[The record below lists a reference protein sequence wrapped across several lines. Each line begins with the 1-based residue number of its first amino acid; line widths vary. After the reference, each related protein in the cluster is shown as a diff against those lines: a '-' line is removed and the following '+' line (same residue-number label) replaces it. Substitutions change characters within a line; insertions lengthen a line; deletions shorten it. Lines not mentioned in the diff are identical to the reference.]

1 MPATSVTELLFEAK
15 PRWSGTIGAGGVA
28 ASNTTTIP
36 LSSAAN
42 LDNGDAYIFVI
53 NRVTSAGVKNEL
65 SEMETVIG
73 ELSGTNFVNCVRG
86 QEGTAQAWDAG
97 TVVEILFTAT
107 HWNKLITAWEVAHNQ
122 NGTHKSG
129 LALPSPVIT
138 TPQINDTSADHQ
150 YILGV
155 SELTADRTITLP
167 LLTGNDD
174 FVFEDHTQTLTN
186 KTLTAPVLGGTVTGT
201 YTLGGTPTFQGIIDG
216 WTGST
221 DTWTYASASTF
232 TIAGVDRTTTFTKGT
247 RLKFTQTTVKYAV
260 VVSSSFSTNT
270 TVTIAVNT
278 DYTIANAAI
287 TAPYYSYQAS
297 PQGYPVFFN
306 WTPTFSASGSMT
318 TASPSIT
325 NAMFNITGGLLSG
338 TIKFQLTTGGTAST
352 FLYFTYPVIPS
363 TTIGDFS
370 TVGVASTDTN
380 AGVAGVIGYS
390 RTDTKM
396 YIRRYD
402 SGNFALTASHYSTGV
417 FQYQI

>member
-1 MPATSVTELLFEAK
+1 MAKLLVAPSK
-15 PRWSGTIGAGGVA
+15 NGVQKTLA
-28 ASNTTTIP
+28 AQL
-36 LSSAAN
+36 LSSAGVGDPITFDDVDGIPN
-42 LDNGDAYIFVI
+42 LPGVLVI
-53 NRVTSAGVKNEL
+53 NRVNASNESTPSAREYIEYSGTSG
-65 SEMETVIG
+65 STVLITTRNVDSSNSALTHAVG
-73 ELSGTNFVNCVRG
+73 SIVEFIPDVTWADRIYDALANVVDVDTLAVDTTKVTTPASVTSSSIVLSGSNYFSASGATISTIKDEDDMASNSA
-86 QEGTAQAWDAG
+86 TALATQQSIKAYVDSG
-97 TVVEILFTAT
+97 TVTM
-107 HWNKLITAWEVAHNQ
+107 
-122 NGTHKSG
+122 
-129 LALPSPVIT
+129 
-138 TPQINDTSADHQ
+138 
-150 YILGV
+150 
-155 SELTADRTITLP
+155 
-167 LLTGNDD
+167 
-174 FVFEDHTQTLTN
+174 TN
-186 KTLTAPVLGGTVTGT
+186 KTLTSPVI
-201 YTLGGTPTFQGIIDG
+201 QGLVDG
-216 WTGST
+216 WTLAT
-221 DTWTYASASTF
+221 DTWVYASASTF

-287 TAPYYSYQAS
+287 TSPYYSYQAN
-297 PQGYPVFFN
+297 PQGYPLFFN

-318 TASPSIT
+318 TGSPNIT
-325 NAMFNITGGLLSG
+325 NAIFNITGSLLSG
-338 TIKFQLTTGGTAST
+338 TIKFQLTTGGTASS

-402 SGNFALTASHYSTGV
+402 SGNLALTASHYSTGV